1 MGGAGAGRSSPPRP
15 CCWFCGRPV
24 PGPCRSGCPTTAARG
39 RRRRRTSRRR
49 GLRRS
54 VRACPP
60 PPSLT
65 EGSPGPA
72 ALGGRRTEG
81 AAAETVSPRS
91 AADNRFSGRDS
102 LIFLVDASKAMFE
115 PDEEGVTPFDMTV
128 QVRRLREPWGA
139 AQTRQESPWEWPP
152 GCRLAWSVGAASL
165 RNPSSSGC

>member
-1 MGGAGAGRSSPPRP
+1 MSEWVSYYRSE
-15 CCWFCGRPV
+15 
-24 PGPCRSGCPTTAARG
+24 GPEEEEDEQEEGTEAFG
-39 RRRRRTSRRR
+39 K
-49 GLRRS
+49 GL
-54 VRACPP
+54 PP